1 MSYIQ
6 LERRDLFYL
15 VVVVVGILSEIA
27 IDLQILQIM
36 KIKAENYILRTLL
49 QTVL

>member
-15 VVVVVGILSEIA
+15 VVVVGILSEIA

-36 KIKAENYILRTLL
+36 KIKAENYILRTFL
-49 QTVL
+49 